1 MQSLILLS
9 IEGSNRAV
17 IVKLDD
23 PSPDYAE
30 RYVGWVALFVDPAA
44 TVRFIRADVLSVAEY
59 GPNDIATILAGD
71 PEGEWTLD
79 LSPEWEA
86 VER

>member
-1 MQSLILLS
+1 
-9 IEGSNRAV
+9 
-17 IVKLDD
+17 
-23 PSPDYAE
+23 
-30 RYVGWVALFVDPAA
+30 
-44 TVRFIRADVLSVAEY
+44 VLSVAEY